1 MKNISIIIGV
11 IIVLAAIAWL
21 VFVKGNAIPGLK
33 VGGGDSPEA
42 TAEQSSGLGGALFNA
57 VKPNSTGGI
66 PDTNPFKNNLN
77 PYKSGYTNPF

>member
-11 IIVLAAIAWL
+11 IIVLAAVAW
-21 VFVKGNAIPGLK
+21 FFFIKSNAIPGLNNN
-33 VGGGDSPEA
+33 GEDSPGA

-57 VKPNSTGGI
+57 VKQNPTGGI
-66 PDTNPFKNNLN
+66 PDTNPFQNNLN